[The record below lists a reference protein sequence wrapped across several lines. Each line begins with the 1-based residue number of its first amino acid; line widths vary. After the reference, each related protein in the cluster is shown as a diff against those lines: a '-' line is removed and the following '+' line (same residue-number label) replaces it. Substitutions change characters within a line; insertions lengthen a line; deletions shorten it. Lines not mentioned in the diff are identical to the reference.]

1 MNLFQAIGSG
11 FRNYGNFHGRALR
24 SEYWYWALF
33 AGVASNIAPYFDAA
47 FFPDRSVVA
56 LEIVG
61 RQFGLIYLLTA
72 LALILPSVAVSAR
85 RLHDL
90 DRTAWWLL
98 LWLTGIGGF
107 VLLYWFCKRGTVGP
121 NRFGPVPVGW
131 VDPKLVSFDSFSG
144 PPRDTGV
151 VAGPVI
157 PPDEQTTRTVPLWLK
172 APLIVVAVIVLLAG
186 EPHLAFMCGGKTTA
200 QP

>member
-1 MNLFQAIGSG
+1 MAGLGCDVPVPPRQEGIQPNRGRAIMNLFQAIGSG

-72 LALILPSVAVSAR
+72 LALILPGVAVSA
-85 RLHDL
+85 
-90 DRTAWWLL
+90 
-98 LWLTGIGGF
+98 
-107 VLLYWFCKRGTVGP
+107 
-121 NRFGPVPVGW
+121 
-131 VDPKLVSFDSFSG
+131 
-144 PPRDTGV
+144 
-151 VAGPVI
+151 
-157 PPDEQTTRTVPLWLK
+157 
-172 APLIVVAVIVLLAG
+172 
-186 EPHLAFMCGGKTTA
+186 
-200 QP
+200 